1 MRLWVSVVRGEPPD
15 IPAKRATQQQA
26 KESKEPME
34 KKKNA
39 LPIESMLQVDHSAL
53 LGHYYSIC

>member
-1 MRLWVSVVRGEPPD
+1 MSVVRGDPPD

-26 KESKEPME
+26 KESKEPLE

-53 LGHYYSIC
+53 VGHYYSIC